1 MSGTTS
7 NNEQMSN
14 SNSGPLYKPFIFDD
28 KKSFLHFAA
37 GVIAA
42 MTGVFSIFFIL
53 IFVLYQ
59 IKEEENDLNKIGDFI
74 EFLLGYSYGLSV
86 GSK

>member
-1 MSGTTS
+1 MAV
-7 NNEQMSN
+7 
-14 SNSGPLYKPFIFDD
+14 FDD

-37 GVIAA
+37 GAIAA

-59 IKEEENDLNKIGDFI
+59 IREKESDLNKLGDFI
-74 EFLLGYSYGLSV
+74 EFLFGYAYGLAV
-86 GSK
+86 RAGL

>member
-1 MSGTTS
+1 MAV
-7 NNEQMSN
+7 
-14 SNSGPLYKPFIFDD
+14 FDD
-28 KKSFLHFAA
+28 KKSILHFAA

-59 IKEEENDLNKIGDFI
+59 IREKESDLNKLGDFI
-74 EFLLGYSYGLSV
+74 EFLLGYSYGLAV
-86 GSK
+86 RAGL

>member
-1 MSGTTS
+1 M
-7 NNEQMSN
+7 
-14 SNSGPLYKPFIFDD
+14 PVFDD

-59 IKEEENDLNKIGDFI
+59 IREKESDLNKLGDFI
-74 EFLLGYSYGLSV
+74 EFLLGYSYGISV
-86 GSK
+86 LVLAS